1 MVSVIVVIR
10 LLTDDNDNDDD
21 DGGEGGRDIDGDVDC
36 EATEATRTTTMMII
50 RMMMAVVVVRM
61 AVVIFLIR
69 NPVHTWL
76 ATTQSPR
83 VVVRHVRTIH
93 KVCHCFRFVSFPQL
107 SAQDP
112 ALQISDVLLLECQ
125 AAHQAPGRHSG

>member
-1 MVSVIVVIR
+1 MVSVIMVIR

-21 DGGEGGRDIDGDVDC
+21 DCGEGGRDIDGDDDC
-36 EATEATRTTTMMII
+36 EATEATTTTTMMII
-50 RMMMAVVVVRM
+50 RMMMAVVVERM
-61 AVVIFLIR
+61 AVVILVIR

-107 SAQDP
+107 SANDP
-112 ALQISDVLLLECQ
+112 ALILRLECQ
-125 AAHQAPGRHSG
+125 TAYQSPGGHSG